1 MIDAFDSLWEQSRP
15 AFEQE
20 RTWRRARTLALSTLV
35 GLGRHTITGL
45 LTTSA
50 QQGVDWSA
58 AYRLFEQERFDAG
71 ALFAPA
77 RRSVCSR
84 LGEKEPLVVLMDDTL
99 VRKRGKKVHGTGWK
113 RDPLGPAFCSN
124 FVWGQRFLQ
133 VSAALPEGTGACRAR
148 GIPIDLVHCPST
160 RKPRRNASPEE
171 LAGYRR
177 LQEQMKVSTVGV
189 ARITELRA
197 AMDAD
202 PGNRDRPLIVSADGS
217 FTNKTVFRALPPNTT
232 VIGRIR
238 KDARLF
244 QPPESTSSP
253 RRGRRSYYGAP
264 LPTPEQIRRDD
275 GIPWAT
281 VAAWG
286 AGKVQSFQIKTFSAV
301 RWTGT
306 GDRDVRLVAIRP
318 LAYRPRKGAHLLY
331 RNPVYL
337 LCTDPTLPVEKL
349 LQSYLWRWE
358 IELNFRD
365 EKTVL
370 GMGEAQ
376 VRTPAAVEA
385 VPVFVA
391 AAYAFLLLAG
401 TEDRQGGAGL
411 PLPKWRREES
421 GDRTSTPRLVGSLRA
436 QLWGKGMG
444 VNLTHFVKTTE
455 GKTNGIIIADA
466 LPSAV
471 CYAFR

>member
-84 LGEKEPLVVLMDDTL
+84 LGEKEPLLVLMDDTL

-133 VSAALPEGTGACRAR
+133 VSAALPESAGACRAR

-160 RKPRRNASPEE
+160 KKPRRNASPEE
-171 LAGYRR
+171 LVGYRR

-202 PGNRDRPLIVSADGS
+202 PGNKDRPLIVSADGS

-238 KDARLF
+238 KDADCSNHRKA
-244 QPPESTSSP
+244 
-253 RRGRRSYYGAP
+253 RRRRAGRRSYGARCPRRSRSGRTTASPGRPLRPGAP
-264 LPTPEQIRRDD
+264 NPIL
-275 GIPWAT
+275 
-281 VAAWG
+281 
-286 AGKVQSFQIKTFSAV
+286 QIKTFSAV

-421 GDRTSTPRLVGSLRA
+421 GNRTSTPRLVGSLRA

-455 GKTNGIIIADA
+455 GKTNGILIADA

>member
-20 RTWRRARTLALSTLV
+20 RTWRRARALALSTLV

-84 LGEKEPLVVLMDDTL
+84 LGEKEPLVVLMSGSCKC
-99 VRKRGKKVHGTGWK
+99 RRRCRQG
-113 RDPLGPAFCSN
+113 A
-124 FVWGQRFLQ
+124 
-133 VSAALPEGTGACRAR
+133 GACRAR

-160 RKPRRNASPEE
+160 KKPRRNASPEE
-171 LAGYRR
+171 LAEVRR
-177 LQEQMKVSTVGV
+177 LQKQMKVSTVGV

-202 PGNRDRPLIVSADGS
+202 SENRARPLIVSADGS

-244 QPPESTSSP
+244 QPPESTSLP

-286 AGKVQSFQIKTFSAV
+286 AGKVQSFQIKTLPAV

-306 GDRDVRLVAIRP
+306 GDRDVRLVVIRP

-337 LCTDPTLPVEKL
+337 LCTDPTLHVEKL

-391 AAYAFLLLAG
+391 AAYAYLLLAG
-401 TEDRQGGAGL
+401 TEKQQGQVGL

-421 GDRTSTPRLVGSLRA
+421 GDRTSTPRLIGSLRA